1 LTDTL
6 MDLDTLLV
14 AGTDDELRGAISKI
28 EETLKQRD
36 DERKATALANAKA
49 LLRDAGI
56 KNLGIRRKGK
66 REGK

>member
-1 LTDTL
+1 
-6 MDLDTLLV
+6 MDLDTLLA
-14 AGTDDELRGAISKI
+14 AGTDEELRAAISKI

-36 DERKATALANAKA
+36 DDKKATALANAKA
-49 LLRDAGI
+49 LLKEAGI

>member
-1 LTDTL
+1 